1 MSFESDF
8 KFERFE
14 EYFGD
19 IKQVKKLIDNCGVCG
34 SKLILSHLS
43 DYKNLFVQE
52 TARCPECGSNDRK
65 MIHVLN

>member
-1 MSFESDF
+1 MYKEAEI

-19 IKQVKKLIDNCGVCG
+19 AAQVQKQIADCTVCG
-34 SKLILSHLS
+34 SKLVFTHLS

-52 TARCPECGSNDRK
+52 SARCPECGGNNK
-65 MIHVLN
+65 KIIHILN

>member
-1 MSFESDF
+1 MSKDAEI

-19 IKQVKKLIDNCGVCG
+19 AGQVQKQIDDCKVCG
-34 SKLILSHLS
+34 SKLVFTHLS

-52 TARCPECGSNDRK
+52 SARCPDCGGNNKK